1 MLYGYLYTIKVK
13 VKVMSKVKVKIFS
26 RVSKQNYEKLERIRE
41 TYGFKSVYQIVQ
53 SLVHTFLNN
62 VESRNPHELTGEE
75 EINQMFEE
83 FVNHEGVQADVRY
96 MKPTRLPH
104 YKCNGSES

>member
-53 SLVHTFLNN
+53 SLVHTFLDN
-62 VESRNPHELTGEE
+62 VESRNPHELTGDRKS
-75 EINQMFEE
+75 
-83 FVNHEGVQADVRY
+83 VV
-96 MKPTRLPH
+96 
-104 YKCNGSES
+104 